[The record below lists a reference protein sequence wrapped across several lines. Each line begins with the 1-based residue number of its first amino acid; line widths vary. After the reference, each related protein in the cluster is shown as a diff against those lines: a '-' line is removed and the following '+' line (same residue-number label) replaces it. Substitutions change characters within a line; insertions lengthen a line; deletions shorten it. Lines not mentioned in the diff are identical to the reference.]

1 MGAGVCKKDDTWMG
15 TRGTRG
21 GPANE
26 KGGMRAEDGRV
37 LNVEESM
44 CDKTI
49 RCQFLSLSH
58 GTDVKGKGTWGTG
71 EMLALAGTQC
81 RVRNGR

>member
-1 MGAGVCKKDDTWMG
+1 M
-15 TRGTRG
+15 
-21 GPANE
+21 
-26 KGGMRAEDGRV
+26 

-71 EMLALAGTQC
+71 EMLELSAGCGMADEPQRGAGAALSRRPCERRDLGFIHDQGKQH
-81 RVRNGR
+81 RF